1 MNDNAE
7 PAGPLIVFQ
16 PGTRRLAWEGRSS
29 TIDEV
34 RQAVEHGKQAADL
47 WRQTT
52 LDERISVA
60 RRFAA
65 AATRHRDDLAK
76 QISLETGKPRWE
88 AESEAALVPAKVNLS
103 IEAHHARC
111 GGQNVTLPQGTGS
124 TDYRPIGVMAV
135 LGPFNFP
142 AHLPNGHIVPALIAG
157 NSVVFKPSEM
167 TPGTATL
174 LAQFWRSAGLPEGV
188 LQVVQGGR
196 QTGEVLVDSPIDG
209 LLFTGSYTAGCAIHR
224 ALAGR
229 PEVILALE
237 MGGNSPLVVGEAG
250 DLDAAAYLI
259 NLSAFI
265 TAGQRCTCARRLIVP
280 DGERV
285 EPLLRRVV
293 DRARSLRVG
302 MPDEDPQPFLG
313 PLISEA
319 AAERVLQA
327 QSKLVQQ
334 GGRSLLAA
342 QRCEHNAALLTPGI
356 VDVTTIADRGDEEI
370 FGPLLQVIRVDD
382 FAAAI
387 AEANRTAYGL
397 AASLLSDDADQFEQ
411 FRRRV
416 RAGVI
421 NWNQPTV
428 GASGR
433 LPFGGLGASG
443 NHRPSGFHAADY
455 CSDATAVLQAS
466 RVAMPENKMPGSGN

>member
-1 MNDNAE
+1 MNSNVESAH
-7 PAGPLIVFQ
+7 AMKVFQ
-16 PGTRRLAWEGRSS
+16 PGTRRLVWEGRSV
-29 TIDEV
+29 TATEIHA
-34 RQAVEHGKQAADL
+34 AVDRAKQAAES
-47 WRQTT
+47 WRREPLDRRIAVAQQFAEITT
-52 LDERISVA
+52 RRRDEMAERIC
-60 RRFAA
+60 
-65 AATRHRDDLAK
+65 
-76 QISLETGKPRWE
+76 LETGKPRWE
-88 AESEAALVPAKVNLS
+88 AESEAALVPAKVKLS
-103 IEAHHARC
+103 IEAHQRRC
-111 GGQNVTLPQGTGS
+111 GGEDVTLPQGLGH

-142 AHLPNGHIVPALIAG
+142 AHLPNGHIVPSLVAG
-157 NSVVFKPSEM
+157 NCVVFKPSEM
-167 TPGTATL
+167 TPGTGSL
-174 LAQFWRSAGLPEGV
+174 LAECWRSAGLPDGV

-196 QTGEVLVDSPIDG
+196 EVGAALVNTPIDG
-209 LLFTGSYTAGCAIHR
+209 VLFTGSHAAGCAIHR

-229 PEVILALE
+229 PEVMLALE
-237 MGGNSPLVVGEAG
+237 MGGNSPLVVGDIE

-259 NLSAFI
+259 NVSAFI
-265 TAGQRCTCARRLIVP
+265 TAGQRCTCARRLIIP
-280 DGERV
+280 SDDHLDA
-285 EPLLRRVV
+285 LLQRVV
-293 DRARSLRVG
+293 QRARSLRVG

-327 QSKLVQQ
+327 QSSLVAK

-342 QRCEHNAALLTPGI
+342 QRSEHNAALLTPGI
-356 VDVTTIADRGDEEI
+356 VDVTAVADRGDEEV
-370 FGPLLQVIRVDD
+370 FGPLLQVIRVENVS
-382 FAAAI
+382 AAI

-397 AASLLSDDADQFEQ
+397 AASLLSDDADQFQ
-411 FRRRV
+411 RFRNEV

-466 RVAMPENKMPGSGN
+466 RLAMPQTKMPGSGE